1 MSEQEFAVRVNDQL
15 KSTELRL
22 CGALGRDKRHGAH
35 MRAFWASTVSFFVA
49 FVGWFALSPIAIEVV
64 HSIDACENQLF
75 PPVANPERKAFLKFK
90 AIASGKKYC
99 QHGKIGEDNDPTGCQ
114 DVPQDV
120 WDESWG
126 TVADNFE
133 VLPKCVCSPGTHC
146 GSTILYSSITSVG
159 ITIFVRVALGT
170 LLERFGPVNVQ
181 SGLLLFGA
189 IWVFAAAGIS
199 AEWNF
204 ILIQG
209 VEWPDGS
216 CSMPESWPLIV
227 GTESRVCAERAHIGH
242 DIAAT
247 ATGKRARTAHA
258 TNQVLCEAFSAERAD
273 RVTMAEIN
281 VTEVFTND
289 DGCSQERAEKT
300 LNALVK
306 EWGQQLADGLAEKM
320 DTPCQDRVL
329 HEDLWYFG
337 PDPRAPPFR
346 KRQLTDLRE
355 ELHRSQRVELQ
366 EDADTLN
373 ANYARPTDHSAMD
386 DIKQATACSAAE
398 GRLRAAG
405 FDFNKPPDTHT
416 TPRSSIAIL
425 AGIAGP
431 SAIDKMKTDDL
442 ARRAPAD
449 IERKLNAM
457 PNYALQ
463 GILRE
468 LKLPVSGIK
477 VDLVARIVNHYNR
490 GWDLSRFNVSTRQCF
505 FDSGG
510 RRIRMMIGCAGATF
524 VTNQFWCS
532 LMFAPNVVG
541 TANATAAGWGNLGG
555 GVTQIFIVWCLFKPF
570 QEMGASSDT
579 AWRLSMV
586 VPGCV
591 FVAVAISMKLFCW
604 DMPTGPRFKTSDTGK
619 TSNASMWDYVEC
631 LKDPRIV
638 IMIFQYGACFGT
650 ELVMNAQLATHFR
663 VYFQMEAGAAS
674 ALAGSFGLMN
684 LFARSLGGIFS
695 DFLFARFGFSGRIW
709 AQFLCLFL
717 EGIFLLGFGSV
728 ENSQPWYVALAVLL
742 CFSLFVQMTEGTS
755 YGIVPFMNPKQ
766 LACTSAL
773 VGAGGNLGAVIALW
787 CFYNTLGP
795 IDTLLPFKVHGAYVI
810 FWAMTSPA
818 FYWADKGGM
827 FCGASDPAFQKPAPK
842 ELCATTKDADDQQV
856 TNFYIQSVAPAD
868 GTSNARAWWTR
879 TRTARTLRYAQDGWT
894 NLRRSSAEFLEANEA
909 AAEQAPQHEHFLNF
923 GNCFEWQTTNRRT
936 RMHDVV
942 PLIWAAVVLA
952 VRADPPVCSVG
963 KLEALVRQSI
973 LAAATAGDLK
983 EVPGSRTARA
993 PSLAVGGMGSQAG
1006 QSGAERS
1013 EGRAVNA
1020 DAAERS
1026 GAAHVYRVRAVDN
1039 GHVSADVSRGGRE
1052 EGLTKAAGLM
1062 KDHPT
1067 VPSVSVYGETL
1078 EGECIFSRGAVEL
1091 PRAHCAFRGCG
1102 WRGSSE
1108 AELRAHVLGEHREAL
1123 RHVAETLACHDED
1136 EAKRSET
1143 QCWSAYNEAIAW
1155 KVREGAPLASLAI
1168 DRRCLREYARSLGED
1183 AVHSLVCMVCAR
1195 KFPRVEGRK
1204 GNPIEWRAVTA
1215 SGGGFFGL
1223 PDAFVRDNVTVDS
1236 YLERIGEVDGAGEG
1250 SSGVHLRDRMDEFED
1265 WHVCVPSGDGPMRVL
1280 CCPEDMRCHS
1290 GTTHA
1295 VNSACAGCEAPLC
1308 GECGNAMAGPDGVRE
1323 AADILESTK
1332 TNAVVCEKSS
1342 FDEGDINAQRIEAVR
1357 TFVQRLDEECAHGDA
1372 NGTSDSS
1379 EEEGGDGTTERARKR
1394 VRVREGAGPGAEQ
1407 TSREAAERVMLEQ
1420 TTTEGK
1426 RVDRLRVR
1434 TGNVMMDQFEP
1445 WGNGAPRVELPL
1457 WVRIMSR
1464 RVESQLCRDWHF
1476 GFVSWN
1482 LVFRSAVNLSRT
1494 WFTYVAPSA
1503 TGEVEQLTPEQ
1514 IGEGAKQIY
1523 RALDMKYVDING
1535 RKQKV
1540 KGDMTKVR
1548 HMPNLGKAAHKLLTH
1563 IEHTSRR
1570 LPGTQEARR
1579 VMRFETNAL
1588 RVRYGVP
1595 IFVTLSPDEG
1605 HNLLMLRLSRTRR
1618 QDPVHAAAED
1628 QAQSRVAGD
1637 REWPRVAPDVDE
1649 ARLGLPM
1656 DAARAGVPSWAE
1668 RRRLLARDPMAS
1680 VDGFRIIVDAT
1691 LRHLFG
1697 LRTCPNCP
1705 RCNHAQESGD
1715 LYGFLPIAEGMPV
1728 ALTDHIDR
1736 SEDKNLLRGRVGRVQ
1751 SWVCDGDAEHDQA
1764 TRVGE
1769 TILKKTPKV
1778 IFVLFDEGDDGKGGR
1793 KPCKWTIGGLRTP
1806 GLHPVGPQK
1815 KEWFVDEGRPHPR
1828 LKGQTFKEGVI
1839 VDLSIG
1845 GGTSPLSSYVALT
1858 RVQRR
1863 EDMLIFR
1870 PFDIAPYQKKDERK
1884 GPGLLLRTLRGED
1897 LDWEAIEL
1905 EFMPSGRCAVC
1916 GCTKYKNMYPTV
1928 GQWSRADGLRVCSV
1942 CLEDKKRSGT
1952 PWQCMECGLW
1962 KCQEAFHASQHHPS
1976 KLTTRRCVD
1985 CPERRSCRVCDGRK
1999 YEEAFAPYQ
2008 WDLAGNSRCRGGMCK
2023 ECEELKTHLTCSR
2036 CGMEKLVDDFARIE
2050 RNAEER
2056 KCKACKKS
2064 MREEERQRA
2073 EEGKRRVCSKC
2084 GESKSKAEFS
2094 AHMWCIAS
2102 KETIA
2107 CTQCV
2112 QDAAAQR
2119 DSAARKD
2126 VKACGVCEVAQR
2138 RDFFSQKM
2146 RNGVADRDR
2155 KCMRCVSAGA
2165 AQRNTDARKDVRA
2178 CVVCEV
2184 AQRREYFSNWMWECA
2199 GDQHRKCKRCIDGA
2213 KLERG
2218 KWKCVE
2224 CKGAF
2229 GREHYSNWSA
2239 GRSTQKANG
2248 KQRCN
2253 ICCAG
2258 QERKRKE

>member
-1 MSEQEFAVRVNDQL
+1 
-15 KSTELRL
+15 
-22 CGALGRDKRHGAH
+22 
-35 MRAFWASTVSFFVA
+35 
-49 FVGWFALSPIAIEVV
+49 
-64 HSIDACENQLF
+64 
-75 PPVANPERKAFLKFK
+75 
-90 AIASGKKYC
+90 
-99 QHGKIGEDNDPTGCQ
+99 
-114 DVPQDV
+114 
-120 WDESWG
+120 
-126 TVADNFE
+126 
-133 VLPKCVCSPGTHC
+133 
-146 GSTILYSSITSVG
+146 
-159 ITIFVRVALGT
+159 
-170 LLERFGPVNVQ
+170 
-181 SGLLLFGA
+181 
-189 IWVFAAAGIS
+189 
-199 AEWNF
+199 
-204 ILIQG
+204 
-209 VEWPDGS
+209 
-216 CSMPESWPLIV
+216 
-227 GTESRVCAERAHIGH
+227 
-242 DIAAT
+242 
-247 ATGKRARTAHA
+247 
-258 TNQVLCEAFSAERAD
+258 
-273 RVTMAEIN
+273 
-281 VTEVFTND
+281 
-289 DGCSQERAEKT
+289 
-300 LNALVK
+300 
-306 EWGQQLADGLAEKM
+306 
-320 DTPCQDRVL
+320 
-329 HEDLWYFG
+329 
-337 PDPRAPPFR
+337 
-346 KRQLTDLRE
+346 
-355 ELHRSQRVELQ
+355 
-366 EDADTLN
+366 
-373 ANYARPTDHSAMD
+373 
-386 DIKQATACSAAE
+386 
-398 GRLRAAG
+398 
-405 FDFNKPPDTHT
+405 
-416 TPRSSIAIL
+416 
-425 AGIAGP
+425 
-431 SAIDKMKTDDL
+431 
-442 ARRAPAD
+442 
-449 IERKLNAM
+449 
-457 PNYALQ
+457 
-463 GILRE
+463 
-468 LKLPVSGIK
+468 
-477 VDLVARIVNHYNR
+477 
-490 GWDLSRFNVSTRQCF
+490 
-505 FDSGG
+505 
-510 RRIRMMIGCAGATF
+510 
-524 VTNQFWCS
+524 
-532 LMFAPNVVG
+532 
-541 TANATAAGWGNLGG
+541 
-555 GVTQIFIVWCLFKPF
+555 
-570 QEMGASSDT
+570 
-579 AWRLSMV
+579 
-586 VPGCV
+586 
-591 FVAVAISMKLFCW
+591 
-604 DMPTGPRFKTSDTGK
+604 
-619 TSNASMWDYVEC
+619 
-631 LKDPRIV
+631 
-638 IMIFQYGACFGT
+638 
-650 ELVMNAQLATHFR
+650 
-663 VYFQMEAGAAS
+663 
-674 ALAGSFGLMN
+674 
-684 LFARSLGGIFS
+684 
-695 DFLFARFGFSGRIW
+695 
-709 AQFLCLFL
+709 
-717 EGIFLLGFGSV
+717 
-728 ENSQPWYVALAVLL
+728 
-742 CFSLFVQMTEGTS
+742 
-755 YGIVPFMNPKQ
+755 
-766 LACTSAL
+766 
-773 VGAGGNLGAVIALW
+773 
-787 CFYNTLGP
+787 
-795 IDTLLPFKVHGAYVI
+795 
-810 FWAMTSPA
+810 
-818 FYWADKGGM
+818 
-827 FCGASDPAFQKPAPK
+827 
-842 ELCATTKDADDQQV
+842 
-856 TNFYIQSVAPAD
+856 
-868 GTSNARAWWTR
+868 
-879 TRTARTLRYAQDGWT
+879 
-894 NLRRSSAEFLEANEA
+894 
-909 AAEQAPQHEHFLNF
+909 
-923 GNCFEWQTTNRRT
+923 
-936 RMHDVV
+936 
-942 PLIWAAVVLA
+942 
-952 VRADPPVCSVG
+952 
-963 KLEALVRQSI
+963 
-973 LAAATAGDLK
+973 
-983 EVPGSRTARA
+983 
-993 PSLAVGGMGSQAG
+993 MGSQAG

-1067 VPSVSVYGETL
+1067 VPSVSVHGETL

-1143 QCWSAYNEAIAW
+1143 QCWSAYYEAIAW
-1155 KVREGAPLASLAI
+1155 K
-1168 DRRCLREYARSLGED
+1168 
-1183 AVHSLVCMVCAR
+1183 
-1195 KFPRVEGRK
+1195 GRK
-1204 GNPIEWRAVTA
+1204 GNPIEWRAATA

-1223 PDAFVRDNVTVDS
+1223 PDAFVRDNMTVDS
-1236 YLERIGEVDGAGEG
+1236 YLERFGEVDGAGEG

-1265 WHVCVPSGDGPMRVL
+1265 WHVCVPSGDGP
-1280 CCPEDMRCHS
+1280 
-1290 GTTHA
+1290 TTHA
-1295 VNSACAGCEAPLC
+1295 VNSACTGCEAPLC
-1308 GECGNAMAGPDGVRE
+1308 GECGNAM

-1357 TFVQRLDEECAHGDA
+1357 TFVQRLDEERAHGDA

-1420 TTTEGK
+1420 ATTEGK

-1445 WGNGAPRVELPL
+1445 WYFGVAFAFLFKYCTGMPDGPEFMKRPRHRRGNGAPRVELPL

-1476 GFVSWN
+1476 GLVSWN
-1482 LVFRSAVNLSRT
+1482 LVFRSAVNLGRT

-1540 KGDMTKVR
+1540 KGDMTK
-1548 HMPNLGKAAHKLLTH
+1548 
-1563 IEHTSRR
+1563 
-1570 LPGTQEARR
+1570 
-1579 VMRFETNAL
+1579 
-1588 RVRYGVP
+1588 
-1595 IFVTLSPDEG
+1595 
-1605 HNLLMLRLSRTRR
+1605 
-1618 QDPVHAAAED
+1618 
-1628 QAQSRVAGD
+1628 
-1637 REWPRVAPDVDE
+1637 
-1649 ARLGLPM
+1649 
-1656 DAARAGVPSWAE
+1656 
-1668 RRRLLARDPMAS
+1668 
-1680 VDGFRIIVDAT
+1680 
-1691 LRHLFG
+1691 
-1697 LRTCPNCP
+1697 
-1705 RCNHAQESGD
+1705 ESGD

-1751 SWVCDGDAEHDQA
+1751 SWVCDGDAEHDQV
-1764 TRVGE
+1764 TRGGE

-1806 GLHPVGPQK
+1806 GLHPVVPQK
-1815 KEWFVDEGRPHPR
+1815 KEWFVDKGRPRPR
-1828 LKGQTFKEGVI
+1828 LKVKRRQFPLAPAFGVTAHAAQGQTFKEGVI

-1870 PFDIAPYQKKDERK
+1870 PFDIAPYQKKGERK

-1916 GCTKYKNMYPTV
+1916 GCTKHKNMYPTV
-1928 GQWSRADGLRVCSV
+1928 GQWSRADGLRVRSV

-1985 CPERRSCRVCDGRK
+1985 CPERRSCRACDGRK

-2094 AHMWCIAS
+2094 AHTWCIAS

-2155 KCMRCVSAGA
+2155 KCMRCVNAGA
-2165 AQRNTDARKDVRA
+2165 AQRNTDARNDVRA

-2218 KWKCVE
+2218 KWTCVE

-2229 GREHYSNWSA
+2229 GREHYSNWLA

-2258 QERKRKE
+2258 QERKRKEVAERTHASVTKKHKAG

>member
-1 MSEQEFAVRVNDQL
+1 MDFLRKKSKIPAGARKEYKLLSLFCPACRWVFRSGTVTLARQHTRESHADMSEQEFAVRVNDQL

-120 WDESWG
+120 WDESCG
-126 TVADNFE
+126 GVAATACTQSE
-133 VLPKCVCSPGTHC
+133 
-146 GSTILYSSITSVG
+146 
-159 ITIFVRVALGT
+159 T
-170 LLERFGPVNVQ
+170 LTDDVDLCPEACMFGPVNVQ

-842 ELCATTKDADDQQV
+842 
-856 TNFYIQSVAPAD
+856 
-868 GTSNARAWWTR
+868 
-879 TRTARTLRYAQDGWT
+879 
-894 NLRRSSAEFLEANEA
+894 
-909 AAEQAPQHEHFLNF
+909 
-923 GNCFEWQTTNRRT
+923 
-936 RMHDVV
+936 
-942 PLIWAAVVLA
+942 
-952 VRADPPVCSVG
+952 
-963 KLEALVRQSI
+963 
-973 LAAATAGDLK
+973 
-983 EVPGSRTARA
+983 
-993 PSLAVGGMGSQAG
+993 
-1006 QSGAERS
+1006 
-1013 EGRAVNA
+1013 
-1020 DAAERS
+1020 
-1026 GAAHVYRVRAVDN
+1026 
-1039 GHVSADVSRGGRE
+1039 
-1052 EGLTKAAGLM
+1052 
-1062 KDHPT
+1062 
-1067 VPSVSVYGETL
+1067 
-1078 EGECIFSRGAVEL
+1078 
-1091 PRAHCAFRGCG
+1091 
-1102 WRGSSE
+1102 
-1108 AELRAHVLGEHREAL
+1108 
-1123 RHVAETLACHDED
+1123 
-1136 EAKRSET
+1136 
-1143 QCWSAYNEAIAW
+1143 
-1155 KVREGAPLASLAI
+1155 
-1168 DRRCLREYARSLGED
+1168 
-1183 AVHSLVCMVCAR
+1183 
-1195 KFPRVEGRK
+1195 
-1204 GNPIEWRAVTA
+1204 
-1215 SGGGFFGL
+1215 
-1223 PDAFVRDNVTVDS
+1223 
-1236 YLERIGEVDGAGEG
+1236 
-1250 SSGVHLRDRMDEFED
+1250 
-1265 WHVCVPSGDGPMRVL
+1265 
-1280 CCPEDMRCHS
+1280 
-1290 GTTHA
+1290 
-1295 VNSACAGCEAPLC
+1295 
-1308 GECGNAMAGPDGVRE
+1308 
-1323 AADILESTK
+1323 
-1332 TNAVVCEKSS
+1332 
-1342 FDEGDINAQRIEAVR
+1342 
-1357 TFVQRLDEECAHGDA
+1357 
-1372 NGTSDSS
+1372 
-1379 EEEGGDGTTERARKR
+1379 
-1394 VRVREGAGPGAEQ
+1394 
-1407 TSREAAERVMLEQ
+1407 
-1420 TTTEGK
+1420 
-1426 RVDRLRVR
+1426 
-1434 TGNVMMDQFEP
+1434 
-1445 WGNGAPRVELPL
+1445 
-1457 WVRIMSR
+1457 
-1464 RVESQLCRDWHF
+1464 
-1476 GFVSWN
+1476 
-1482 LVFRSAVNLSRT
+1482 
-1494 WFTYVAPSA
+1494 
-1503 TGEVEQLTPEQ
+1503 
-1514 IGEGAKQIY
+1514 
-1523 RALDMKYVDING
+1523 
-1535 RKQKV
+1535 
-1540 KGDMTKVR
+1540 
-1548 HMPNLGKAAHKLLTH
+1548 
-1563 IEHTSRR
+1563 
-1570 LPGTQEARR
+1570 
-1579 VMRFETNAL
+1579 
-1588 RVRYGVP
+1588 
-1595 IFVTLSPDEG
+1595 
-1605 HNLLMLRLSRTRR
+1605 
-1618 QDPVHAAAED
+1618 
-1628 QAQSRVAGD
+1628 
-1637 REWPRVAPDVDE
+1637 
-1649 ARLGLPM
+1649 
-1656 DAARAGVPSWAE
+1656 
-1668 RRRLLARDPMAS
+1668 
-1680 VDGFRIIVDAT
+1680 
-1691 LRHLFG
+1691 
-1697 LRTCPNCP
+1697 
-1705 RCNHAQESGD
+1705 
-1715 LYGFLPIAEGMPV
+1715 
-1728 ALTDHIDR
+1728 
-1736 SEDKNLLRGRVGRVQ
+1736 
-1751 SWVCDGDAEHDQA
+1751 
-1764 TRVGE
+1764 
-1769 TILKKTPKV
+1769 
-1778 IFVLFDEGDDGKGGR
+1778 
-1793 KPCKWTIGGLRTP
+1793 
-1806 GLHPVGPQK
+1806 
-1815 KEWFVDEGRPHPR
+1815 
-1828 LKGQTFKEGVI
+1828 
-1839 VDLSIG
+1839 
-1845 GGTSPLSSYVALT
+1845 
-1858 RVQRR
+1858 
-1863 EDMLIFR
+1863 
-1870 PFDIAPYQKKDERK
+1870 
-1884 GPGLLLRTLRGED
+1884 
-1897 LDWEAIEL
+1897 
-1905 EFMPSGRCAVC
+1905 
-1916 GCTKYKNMYPTV
+1916 
-1928 GQWSRADGLRVCSV
+1928 
-1942 CLEDKKRSGT
+1942 
-1952 PWQCMECGLW
+1952 
-1962 KCQEAFHASQHHPS
+1962 
-1976 KLTTRRCVD
+1976 
-1985 CPERRSCRVCDGRK
+1985 
-1999 YEEAFAPYQ
+1999 
-2008 WDLAGNSRCRGGMCK
+2008 
-2023 ECEELKTHLTCSR
+2023 
-2036 CGMEKLVDDFARIE
+2036 
-2050 RNAEER
+2050 
-2056 KCKACKKS
+2056 
-2064 MREEERQRA
+2064 
-2073 EEGKRRVCSKC
+2073 
-2084 GESKSKAEFS
+2084 
-2094 AHMWCIAS
+2094 
-2102 KETIA
+2102 
-2107 CTQCV
+2107 
-2112 QDAAAQR
+2112 
-2119 DSAARKD
+2119 
-2126 VKACGVCEVAQR
+2126 
-2138 RDFFSQKM
+2138 
-2146 RNGVADRDR
+2146 
-2155 KCMRCVSAGA
+2155 
-2165 AQRNTDARKDVRA
+2165 
-2178 CVVCEV
+2178 
-2184 AQRREYFSNWMWECA
+2184 
-2199 GDQHRKCKRCIDGA
+2199 
-2213 KLERG
+2213 
-2218 KWKCVE
+2218 
-2224 CKGAF
+2224 
-2229 GREHYSNWSA
+2229 
-2239 GRSTQKANG
+2239 
-2248 KQRCN
+2248 
-2253 ICCAG
+2253 
-2258 QERKRKE
+2258 

>member
-1 MSEQEFAVRVNDQL
+1 
-15 KSTELRL
+15 
-22 CGALGRDKRHGAH
+22 
-35 MRAFWASTVSFFVA
+35 
-49 FVGWFALSPIAIEVV
+49 
-64 HSIDACENQLF
+64 
-75 PPVANPERKAFLKFK
+75 
-90 AIASGKKYC
+90 
-99 QHGKIGEDNDPTGCQ
+99 
-114 DVPQDV
+114 
-120 WDESWG
+120 
-126 TVADNFE
+126 
-133 VLPKCVCSPGTHC
+133 
-146 GSTILYSSITSVG
+146 
-159 ITIFVRVALGT
+159 
-170 LLERFGPVNVQ
+170 
-181 SGLLLFGA
+181 
-189 IWVFAAAGIS
+189 
-199 AEWNF
+199 
-204 ILIQG
+204 
-209 VEWPDGS
+209 
-216 CSMPESWPLIV
+216 
-227 GTESRVCAERAHIGH
+227 
-242 DIAAT
+242 
-247 ATGKRARTAHA
+247 
-258 TNQVLCEAFSAERAD
+258 
-273 RVTMAEIN
+273 
-281 VTEVFTND
+281 
-289 DGCSQERAEKT
+289 
-300 LNALVK
+300 
-306 EWGQQLADGLAEKM
+306 
-320 DTPCQDRVL
+320 
-329 HEDLWYFG
+329 
-337 PDPRAPPFR
+337 
-346 KRQLTDLRE
+346 
-355 ELHRSQRVELQ
+355 
-366 EDADTLN
+366 
-373 ANYARPTDHSAMD
+373 
-386 DIKQATACSAAE
+386 DIK
-398 GRLRAAG
+398 
-405 FDFNKPPDTHT
+405 
-416 TPRSSIAIL
+416 
-425 AGIAGP
+425 
-431 SAIDKMKTDDL
+431 
-442 ARRAPAD
+442 
-449 IERKLNAM
+449 
-457 PNYALQ
+457 
-463 GILRE
+463 
-468 LKLPVSGIK
+468 
-477 VDLVARIVNHYNR
+477 
-490 GWDLSRFNVSTRQCF
+490 
-505 FDSGG
+505 
-510 RRIRMMIGCAGATF
+510 
-524 VTNQFWCS
+524 
-532 LMFAPNVVG
+532 
-541 TANATAAGWGNLGG
+541 
-555 GVTQIFIVWCLFKPF
+555 
-570 QEMGASSDT
+570 
-579 AWRLSMV
+579 
-586 VPGCV
+586 
-591 FVAVAISMKLFCW
+591 
-604 DMPTGPRFKTSDTGK
+604 
-619 TSNASMWDYVEC
+619 
-631 LKDPRIV
+631 
-638 IMIFQYGACFGT
+638 
-650 ELVMNAQLATHFR
+650 
-663 VYFQMEAGAAS
+663 
-674 ALAGSFGLMN
+674 
-684 LFARSLGGIFS
+684 
-695 DFLFARFGFSGRIW
+695 
-709 AQFLCLFL
+709 
-717 EGIFLLGFGSV
+717 
-728 ENSQPWYVALAVLL
+728 
-742 CFSLFVQMTEGTS
+742 
-755 YGIVPFMNPKQ
+755 
-766 LACTSAL
+766 
-773 VGAGGNLGAVIALW
+773 
-787 CFYNTLGP
+787 
-795 IDTLLPFKVHGAYVI
+795 
-810 FWAMTSPA
+810 
-818 FYWADKGGM
+818 YW
-827 FCGASDPAFQKPAPK
+827 
-842 ELCATTKDADDQQV
+842 
-856 TNFYIQSVAPAD
+856 
-868 GTSNARAWWTR
+868 
-879 TRTARTLRYAQDGWT
+879 
-894 NLRRSSAEFLEANEA
+894 
-909 AAEQAPQHEHFLNF
+909 
-923 GNCFEWQTTNRRT
+923 
-936 RMHDVV
+936 
-942 PLIWAAVVLA
+942 
-952 VRADPPVCSVG
+952 
-963 KLEALVRQSI
+963 
-973 LAAATAGDLK
+973 
-983 EVPGSRTARA
+983 
-993 PSLAVGGMGSQAG
+993 
-1006 QSGAERS
+1006 
-1013 EGRAVNA
+1013 
-1020 DAAERS
+1020 
-1026 GAAHVYRVRAVDN
+1026 
-1039 GHVSADVSRGGRE
+1039 
-1052 EGLTKAAGLM
+1052 
-1062 KDHPT
+1062 
-1067 VPSVSVYGETL
+1067 SVYNG
-1078 EGECIFSRGAVEL
+1078 
-1091 PRAHCAFRGCG
+1091 
-1102 WRGSSE
+1102 
-1108 AELRAHVLGEHREAL
+1108 
-1123 RHVAETLACHDED
+1123 
-1136 EAKRSET
+1136 
-1143 QCWSAYNEAIAW
+1143 AIAW
-1155 KVREGAPLASLAI
+1155 KIRKGAPLAALAI
-1168 DRRCLREYARSLGED
+1168 DRRCLDDYARGLGED
-1183 AVHSLVCMVCAR
+1183 AVSRLIFMVCAR
-1195 KFPRVEGRK
+1195 KFPFVEGRK
-1204 GNPIEWRAVTA
+1204 GDAIQWQKVLFN
-1215 SGGGFFGL
+1215 GGDFFGL
-1223 PDAFVRDNVTVDS
+1223 PSDFVRIHMSVDA
-1236 YLERIGEVDGAGEG
+1236 YVERFGEVSCDSEKRYRSERTFDMETGNNMIRMAERGNATSFPMPWTDMLAQLSAAEDLAAERKPPSVPHTGAELAGIV
-1250 SSGVHLRDRMDEFED
+1250 SVIMKSGGDDDTAASMAKFVHQALVRR
-1265 WHVCVPSGDGPMRVL
+1265 HVVVALIQGMYVDMNNRKQKVMGDMTKVRHVPGDGPMKVL
-1280 CCPEDMRCHS
+1280 CCPEEMRCHS

-1295 VNSACAGCEAPLC
+1295 VNSACTGCEAPLS

-1342 FDEGDINAQRIEAVR
+1342 FFEGDINAQRIEAVR

-1420 TTTEGK
+1420 ATTEGK

-1445 WGNGAPRVELPL
+1445 WYFGVAFAFLFKYCTGMPDGPEFMKRPRHRRGNGAPRVELPL

-1523 RALDMKYVDING
+1523 RALDMKHVDING

-1548 HMPNLGKAAHKLLTH
+1548 HVPNLGKAAHKLLTH

-1579 VMRFETNAL
+1579 VMRFETSAL

-1595 IFVTLSPDEG
+1595 IFVTFSPDEG

-1649 ARLGLPM
+1649 
-1656 DAARAGVPSWAE
+1656 
-1668 RRRLLARDPMAS
+1668 
-1680 VDGFRIIVDAT
+1680 
-1691 LRHLFG
+1691 
-1697 LRTCPNCP
+1697 
-1705 RCNHAQESGD
+1705 ESGD
-1715 LYGFLPIAEGMPV
+1715 LYGFLPLAEGMPV

-1751 SWVCDGDAEHDQA
+1751 SWVCDGDAEHDQV
-1764 TRVGE
+1764 TRGGE

-1806 GLHPVGPQK
+1806 GLHPVVPQK
-1815 KEWFVDEGRPHPR
+1815 EEWFVDKGRPHPR
-1828 LKGQTFKEGVI
+1828 LKVKRRQFPLAPAFGVTAHAAQGQTFKEGVI

-1916 GCTKYKNMYPTV
+1916 GCTKYENMYPTV
-1928 GQWSRADGLRVCSV
+1928 GQWSRADGLRVRSV

-2023 ECEELKTHLTCSR
+2023 ECEELKKHLTRSR

-2084 GESKSKAEFS
+2084 VESKSKAEFS

-2112 QDAAAQR
+2112 QDAAAHR

-2146 RNGVADRDR
+2146 RNGAADRDR

-2165 AQRNTDARKDVRA
+2165 AQRNTNARKDVRA

-2258 QERKRKE
+2258 QERKRKEVAERTHASVTKKHKAG